1 MDKVWRSTG
10 REDKLPKG
18 QRMGVRSLVRV
29 RGVAGENLGGVAVCG
44 VGCKEGWLRDGGE
57 AEP

>member
-1 MDKVWRSTG
+1 MWRSTG

-29 RGVAGENLGGVAVCG
+29 RGVAGGNLGGVAVCG